1 MQSLL
6 PTYVS
11 LAGFGLL
18 VLRAVVV
25 VAGRVNIGF
34 SEDVTGLPVTG
45 LPVTGLPVT
54 GLPVTGLP
62 ARLIGL
68 GLTVIGFVLLVGLS
82 PALFR

>member
-25 VAGRVNIGF
+25 VEGRVNIGF
-34 SEDVTGLPVTG
+34 SEDVTVTG
-45 LPVTGLPVT
+45 LS
-54 GLPVTGLP
+54 
-62 ARLIGL
+62 ARPIGL
-68 GLTVIGFVLLVGLS
+68 GLTVIGFVFLVGLS

>member
-1 MQSLL
+1 LQSLL

-25 VAGRVNIGF
+25 VEGRVNIGF
-34 SEDVTGLPVTG
+34 SED
-45 LPVTGLPVT
+45 VT